1 MSAEVKNLPVARDQD
16 ALVPV
21 GMSTSLFFD
30 VARFEHAQRVAKM
43 LATSTM
49 IPEHFRNNIGNC
61 LIAMNLAERFQADIF
76 MVMQN
81 IYIVHNK
88 PGIEAKLTIARINSM
103 GRFTALRWK
112 HENEGTDKWR
122 CVCYA
127 TEKSTGDVLE
137 ADLTWDVVK
146 KEGWLDKAGSKW
158 KTMPKLMMQY
168 RTATFFGRLYC
179 PEATLGMMTAD
190 ELEDAWEMKRQ
201 PSGAYAVAEPSPE
214 PISYNDRLGMESDE
228 LDRIN
233 DFLEAMSA
241 HHKVDVE
248 TIQQQAA
255 ASDEAWAEL
264 MKTYRAWCKKHPVE
278 TAAEEPEPPPEFVHE
293 PEPTP
298 EHHVPPLTAYEEE
311 ARRCDDQGD
320 VTEAMQSALE
330 LAGFVNMPTKP
341 DDKRKVGSALLTLQ
355 APDPA

>member
-1 MSAEVKNLPVARDQD
+1 MSAEVKNLPAASDQN

-49 IPEHFRNNIGNC
+49 IPEHFRNNIGNL

-81 IYIVHNK
+81 IYIVHGK

-112 HENEGTDKWR
+112 HENEGTDRWR

-127 TEKSTGDVLE
+127 KEKATGDVLE

-190 ELEDAWEMKRQ
+190 ELEDAWEMRRQ
-201 PSGAYAVAEPSPE
+201 PNGSYAAPE
-214 PISYNDRLGMESDE
+214 PEGPPPPDFGARLESEDDVDRMM
-228 LDRIN
+228 

-241 HHKVDVE
+241 HHKVPVE
-248 TIQQQAA
+248 TIQQQSA

-264 MKTYRAWCKKHPVE
+264 MAQYRKWCKKHPVE
-278 TAAEEPEPPPEFVHE
+278 PPAEDTAPPP
-293 PEPTP
+293 
-298 EHHVPPLTAYEEE
+298 PPASDHGAMSAYEAE
-311 ARRCDDQGD
+311 ARRCDDAGD
-320 VTEAMQSALE
+320 VTEAMQAALE
-330 LAGFVNMPTKP
+330 LAGLPNMPTKP
-341 DDKRKVGSALLTLQ
+341 ADKKRVGSALLTLQ

>member
-1 MSAEVKNLPVARDQD
+1 MSAEVKNLPAASDQN

-49 IPEHFRNNIGNC
+49 IPEHFRNNIGNL

-81 IYIVHNK
+81 IYIVHGK

-112 HENEGTDKWR
+112 HENEGTDRWR

-127 TEKSTGDVLE
+127 KEKATGDVLE

-190 ELEDAWEMKRQ
+190 ELEDAWEMRRQ
-201 PSGAYAVAEPSPE
+201 PNGSYAAPE
-214 PISYNDRLGMESDE
+214 PEGPPPPDFGALLESEDDVDRMM
-228 LDRIN
+228 

-241 HHKVDVE
+241 HHKVDVD

-255 ASDEAWAEL
+255 ASNEAWAEL
-264 MKTYRAWCKKHPVE
+264 MAQYRKWCKKHPVE
-278 TAAEEPEPPPEFVHE
+278 PPAEDTAPPP
-293 PEPTP
+293 
-298 EHHVPPLTAYEEE
+298 PPASDHGAMSAYEAE
-311 ARRCDDQGD
+311 AKRCNDAGD
-320 VTEAMQSALE
+320 VTEAMAAALE
-330 LAGFVNMPTKP
+330 LAGFANMPTKP
-341 DDKRKVGSALLTLQ
+341 ADKKRVGSALLTLQ

>member
-127 TEKSTGDVLE
+127 TEKATGDVLE

-158 KTMPKLMMQY
+158 RSMPKLMMQY

-241 HHKVDVE
+241 HHKVPVD

-255 ASDEAWAEL
+255 ATDEAWAEL
-264 MKTYRAWCKKHPVE
+264 MKTYRAWRKKHPVNPPAE
-278 TAAEEPEPPPEFVHE
+278 DTAPPPASDHFA
-293 PEPTP
+293 
-298 EHHVPPLTAYEEE
+298 LTAYEEE

-330 LAGFVNMPTKP
+330 LAGFENMPSKP

>member
-1 MSAEVKNLPVARDQD
+1 MSAEVKNLPAASDQN

-49 IPEHFRNNIGNC
+49 IPEHFRNNIGNL

-81 IYIVHNK
+81 IYIVHGK

-112 HENEGTDKWR
+112 HENEGTDRWR

-127 TEKSTGDVLE
+127 KEKATGDVLE

-190 ELEDAWEMKRQ
+190 ELEDAWEMRRQ
-201 PSGAYAVAEPSPE
+201 PNGSYAAPE
-214 PISYNDRLGMESDE
+214 PEGPPPPDFGALLESEDDVDRMM
-228 LDRIN
+228 

-241 HHKVDVE
+241 HHKVDVD

-255 ASDEAWAEL
+255 ASNEAWAEL
-264 MKTYRAWCKKHPVE
+264 MAQYRKWCKKHPVE
-278 TAAEEPEPPPEFVHE
+278 PPAEDTAPPP
-293 PEPTP
+293 
-298 EHHVPPLTAYEEE
+298 PPASDHGAMSAYEAE
-311 ARRCDDQGD
+311 AKRCNDAGD
-320 VTEAMQSALE
+320 VTEAMAAALE
-330 LAGFVNMPTKP
+330 LAGFANMPTKP
-341 DDKRKVGSALLTLQ
+341 ADKQRVGSALLTLQ